1 MYADFIADN
10 RVLQSHKKTKKSVRM
25 FERELHKC
33 WGKGDFRE
41 RYQHRVNG
49 KNVMADR
56 VFMKCRRKA
65 V

>member
-1 MYADFIADN
+1 MYADFIDDN
-10 RVLQSHKKTKKSVRM
+10 RVLQSNKKTKKSVRM
-25 FERELHKC
+25 FE
-33 WGKGDFRE
+33 RE